1 MRCDYR
7 NSMTV
12 GPPVEYEMFVLRLIE
27 FESVIP
33 AESTMR
39 QYLFK
44 LSQHGTLTSEHENA
58 N

>member
-12 GPPVEYEMFVLRLIE
+12 GPPVEYEVVVLRLIE

-33 AESTMR
+33 AESTMGH
-39 QYLFK
+39 YLFK
-44 LSQHGTLTSEHENA
+44 LL
-58 N
+58 